1 MTIRSHSQLAW
12 QAGIPIPTNDP
23 WIAASAM
30 EHGLRVLTTADH
42 YQKILQIMVNYF
54 AVG

>member
-1 MTIRSHSQLAW
+1 MPA
-12 QAGIPIPTNDP
+12 NDL

-30 EHGLRVLTTADH
+30 EHGLRVLTTDDH
-42 YQKILQIMVNYF
+42 HQKILQIMVNYF